1 MGGMF
6 SKPKKANTAKL
17 IKPAGQSLLRDLPQF
32 EEAAGRATAA
42 RLAEIERVMPGAT
55 RERQIALAN
64 LAKERQRLDDM
75 AGITSAW
82 MRGEVPR
89 DVQAQT
95 MRGIAEFAGAGFNP
109 ATAGMTGGF
118 QAAQGMV
125 PRQLGL
131 QSLQLQQAGFGYEQQ
146 RIQQQQQLQSTSMA
160 WQQLAD
166 TFTYD
171 PFEAA
176 GPAQVSMQAGM
187 AKAKAAQQDAEVNA
201 ANQQSFMGKIVGT
214 VGTVAAVAAAPFT
227 GGASLIAL
235 PTTLSMM
242 GGGGGVSGGGM
253 GGGMG
258 GGGMGG
264 GGMGGGGMGSG
275 IGSFMQSGIKG
286 LPTTGFGG
294 QTYMPSQG
302 GDLYKPLSGSIFQRR

>member
-1 MGGMF
+1 
-6 SKPKKANTAKL
+6 
-17 IKPAGQSLLRDLPQF
+17 
-32 EEAAGRATAA
+32 
-42 RLAEIERVMPGAT
+42 
-55 RERQIALAN
+55 
-64 LAKERQRLDDM
+64 
-75 AGITSAW
+75 
-82 MRGEVPR
+82 
-89 DVQAQT
+89 
-95 MRGIAEFAGAGFNP
+95 
-109 ATAGMTGGF
+109 
-118 QAAQGMV
+118 
-125 PRQLGL
+125 
-131 QSLQLQQAGFGYEQQ
+131 
-146 RIQQQQQLQSTSMA
+146 MA

-176 GPAQVSMQAGM
+176 GPAQVSMQTGM

-214 VGTVAAVAAAPFT
+214 VGTIAAVAAALPT
-227 GGASLIAL
+227 GGASLSAL

-253 GGGMG
+253 GGGG
-258 GGGMGG
+258 F
-264 GGMGGGGMGSG
+264 GGGGMGSG

>member
-6 SKPKKANTAKL
+6 KKPKKPNTAKYVER
-17 IKPAGQSLLRDLPQF
+17 PGAALLKDLPKYKK
-32 EEAAGRATAA
+32 AARQATAA

-55 RERQIALAN
+55 AQRQKATEVTASL
-64 LAKERQRLDDM
+64 
-75 AGITSAW
+75 
-82 MRGEVPR
+82 MRGEIPR
-89 DVQAQT
+89 DVQEQT

-109 ATAGMTGGF
+109 FTAGLAGGF
-118 QAAQGMV
+118 QAAQGLV
-125 PRQLGL
+125 PRQLGAT
-131 QSLQLQQAGFGYEQQ
+131 SLQLQEQGVNSA
-146 RIQQQQQLQSTSMA
+146 LA

-166 TFTYD
+166 TFAYD

-214 VGTVAAVAAAPFT
+214 VGTVASVAAAPFT
-227 GGASLIAL
+227 GGASLSAL

-242 GGGGGVSGGGM
+242 GGGGGVSGGGI
-253 GGGMG
+253 GQF
-258 GGGMGG
+258 
-264 GGMGGGGMGSG
+264 GGGMGSG

-294 QTYMPSQG
+294 QIYMPSQG